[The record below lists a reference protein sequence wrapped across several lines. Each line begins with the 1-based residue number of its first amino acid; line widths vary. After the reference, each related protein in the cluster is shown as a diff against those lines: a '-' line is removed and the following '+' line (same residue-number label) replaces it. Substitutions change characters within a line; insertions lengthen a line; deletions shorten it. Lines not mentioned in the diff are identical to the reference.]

1 MTTASRAYRVPLW
14 FSALLVLLAAGGAAV
29 VGLYLFGAGTEA
41 PLARLGAPPAGAPT
55 VAAPAAAVQPLPAL
69 GGERGDAT
77 VAAVRRIGGVVRLP
91 DGRAAAGA
99 VVSVLR
105 ADTAWPEWRATR
117 LDQAVTGFDGTFAF
131 RLPVAHGVLV
141 AFEHPAFAGGLLD
154 APVPLDQLELRLQPG
169 FPLRGVVTND
179 RGAPL
184 ANAVVAIESALADQ
198 RRAQVTTT
206 TATGWYSFTNV
217 PAGPVRVV
225 ARHPW
230 WQPTA
235 APSVVVGATPRVDL
249 RFDRPA
255 LPAVR
260 GRVVQ
265 AATQEPVADA
275 LVEFVVANGRPG
287 LQATDTVRTAADG
300 TFTLSG
306 LARGNHRVTVRH
318 PNHGGAA
325 RSIAVG
331 PALGDL
337 LFELPPRS
345 TVAGRLQADER
356 LLGGDGG
363 PVALAG
369 LALELRDAAG
379 ELTYAEVAADGTFAF
394 ARPLSPGVAT
404 LRVLGGAVAF
414 ARTSS
419 MDSNVR
425 IEERERTQWELPI
438 APASRVRGRV
448 VDERG
453 QPVAGVVVE
462 QTRVVAENAKS
473 FGDAAFSLQLARA
486 GSALADLVTYDRDT
500 LLGVSG
506 ADGTFV
512 LQGLAPG
519 FAVVRFAAP
528 GLGSRWLRVEPSVQQ
543 GGADLGDIVLVRGV
557 ALNGRVLR
565 GGAPVAGAPVAVFGR
580 EIQAQAVTR
589 GDGSFVVSDLPPGQY
604 RLRARLPATSSTTT
618 EATVDLGGA
627 GSAAPV
633 VMTLPPGR
641 TLRGVVQATD
651 GQPLPGALVAVR
663 GVAGQPVMTDAAG
676 EFALELPN
684 REVDLQVSL
693 GERMRDAL
701 VRVTAAQSHVAVS
714 LDTPPTCTLQGMVS
728 GLPGRR
734 RLPGL
739 VVRAID
745 LDGKVADR
753 AVWVD
758 LQNGE
763 FRWPFCPTGRLRIE
777 LHAEGQ
783 APAAFER
790 TLVAGEV
797 HGLGEVLL
805 EPGAQLR
812 GVVVDGN
819 GAPIVDAAICL
830 GEEADL
836 DLFDPRTRTGADGSF
851 VVHGVST
858 RSDRLVVR
866 ARGYAVRSLELDL
879 PRDVLASEPLRVVLT
894 NGATIEV
901 VVQRPGERDVG
912 IVQLVR
918 GGRVVASAAIDELG
932 RAVFANRSEGRYEVR
947 LLGAEFAVRSVT
959 IGPAGG
965 VVRVQL

>member
-1 MTTASRAYRVPLW
+1 MTTSSRGNRVPLW
-14 FSALLVLLAAGGAAV
+14 FSALLCSLAIGGLAV
-29 VGLYLFGAGTEA
+29 VGLYLFGDGAAA
-41 PLARLGAPPAGAPT
+41 PAARLGAPTTTPPPNEG
-55 VAAPAAAVQPLPAL
+55 PAATVQPLP
-69 GGERGDAT
+69 RVDGDRE
-77 VAAVRRIGGVVRLP
+77 VVAVRRIGGVVRLP

-105 ADTAWPEWRATR
+105 AETAWPEWRATR

-131 RLPVAHGVLV
+131 RLPVAHGVLI
-141 AFEHPAFAGGLLD
+141 AYEHPAFAGGLLD

-169 FPLRGVVTND
+169 FPLRGFVTND

-184 ANAVVAIESALADQ
+184 ANVVVSIESALADQ
-198 RRAQVTTT
+198 RRAQTTT
-206 TATGWYSFTNV
+206 TSATGEYTFTSV

-230 WQPTA
+230 WQPTT

-260 GRVVQ
+260 GRVVL

-275 LVEFVVANGRPG
+275 QVEFVVASGRTG
-287 LQATDTVRTAADG
+287 LQATDMVRTAADG

-318 PNHGGAA
+318 PNHGGAV
-325 RSIAVG
+325 RSVAVG

-337 LFELPPRS
+337 LFELPQRS
-345 TVAGRLQADER
+345 TVGGRLLADER
-356 LLGGDGG
+356 LLGGDGAAAVLG
-363 PVALAG
+363 G
-369 LALELRDAAG
+369 LALELQDG
-379 ELTYAEVAADGTFAF
+379 TDELAYVEVAADGTFKF
-394 ARPLSPGVAT
+394 PRPLSPGGAT
-404 LRVLGGAVAF
+404 LRVLGGGVAF
-414 ARTSS
+414 ARTGS
-419 MDSNVR
+419 MACSVR
-425 IEERERTQWELPI
+425 IAERDRTDWELPV

-453 QPVAGVVVE
+453 QPVAGAVVE
-462 QTRVVAENAKS
+462 QTRVVAENARS

-486 GSALADLVTYDRDT
+486 GSALADLVTYDRDM
-500 LLGVSG
+500 LLDVSA

-528 GLGSRWLRVEPSVQQ
+528 GLGSRWLRVTPSVQQ
-543 GGADLGDIVLVRGV
+543 GGADLGDVVLVRGV
-557 ALNGRVLR
+557 VLSGRVVR
-565 GGAPVAGAPVAVFGR
+565 GGVPVAGASVAVFGR
-580 EIQAQAVTR
+580 ETQATAVTR
-589 GDGSFVVSDLPPGQY
+589 GDGSFVVPDLPPGQY

-627 GSAAPV
+627 AGAAPV
-633 VMTLPPGR
+633 VLTLPPGR
-641 TLRGVVQATD
+641 TLRGVVQASD

-676 EFALELPN
+676 EFALELPD
-684 REVDLQVSL
+684 RAVDLQVSL
-693 GERMRDAL
+693 GERLRDAL
-701 VRVTAAQSHVAVS
+701 VHVTAAQSHVAVS
-714 LDTPPTCTLQGMVS
+714 LDTPPTCTLQGTVS

-745 LDGKVADR
+745 LDGRLADR

-790 TLVAGEV
+790 MLVAGEV

-812 GVVVDGN
+812 GVVVDPS
-819 GAPIVDAAICL
+819 GAPIADAAVCL

-836 DLFDPRTRTGADGSF
+836 DLFDPRTRTGADGTF
-851 VVHGVST
+851 VVNGVST

-866 ARGYAVRSLELDL
+866 ARGYAVRAIELDL
-879 PRDVLASEPLRVVLT
+879 PRDVLASEPLRVQLT

-901 VVQRPGERDVG
+901 IVQRPGERDVG

-918 GGRVVASAAIDELG
+918 GGRVVASAALDDRG

-947 LLGAEFAVRSVT
+947 LLGAEFAVRNAVV
-959 IGPAGG
+959 GPTGG